1 MADSLDW
8 YWRMQMGFP
17 ARSEDREVLRRIAPE
32 LFVRDLTSLREPANE
47 QQLDWRRSFRKEV
60 RDWLETS
67 DDRRRV
73 TVHEGSCPQH
83 DCPLQLNGKSGQ
95 VLGDN
100 RLGMQSTAKARSSLS
115 S

>member
-32 LFVRDLTSLREPANE
+32 LF
-47 QQLDWRRSFRKEV
+47 V